1 MNKHDAGIRNDL
13 IISESQCVRRNIQN
27 HHVVGQITSVLVD
40 DVAHALILRLQ
51 CNAFEKFFF
60 FFLVNKFG
68 FRKNCATIAL
78 GVACSNV
85 AAH

>member
-60 FFLVNKFG
+60 FFFWL
-68 FRKNCATIAL
+68 ISLAL
-78 GVACSNV
+78 GKTVPQSHLGLPVAM
-85 AAH
+85 